1 MVRTFQEGGP
11 ANGGTLKL
19 EQNCIFGKEQDGQ
32 CGWREG
38 KVKERVGVLGD
49 ED

>member
-1 MVRTFQEGGP
+1 MVRTFQAEEP
-11 ANGGTLKL
+11 ANGGTPKL
-19 EQNCIFGKEQDGQ
+19 EKNRIFGKEQDGQ

-38 KVKERVGVLGD
+38 KVRERVGVLGD